1 MNSQNKVYS
10 RYLPPSPEDREWGL
24 VLSDVGFSEIK
35 EGTPYPPIRHPED
48 YWLSWEKG
56 RVLSEYQVVYIS
68 RGRGCFES
76 VDGIKT
82 AVKAGDVFLLFPD
95 IWHRYQPAPETGW
108 DEFWVGFNGEH
119 AQRLMS
125 LPFFSP
131 QSPIIHIGQHE
142 QILKLFIEIAELAQR
157 ETVGYQKIA
166 SAKIIELLAHIL
178 AIERSGNVLK
188 SKEEE
193 IIQKSQCLL
202 LQDSQQNLTG
212 EQLALKLEVGYSWL
226 RKAFKNQTGYSIK
239 QYQLEIQLN
248 KAKDLLKNT
257 ALPIQSIAQD
267 LGMNSVF
274 YFSRV
279 FKEKVG
285 VSPSEFRQKYFS

>member
-1 MNSQNKVYS
+1 MRPQNKVYS

-35 EGTPYPPIRHPED
+35 AGMPYPSLLHPED
-48 YWLSWEKG
+48 YRLSWENG
-56 RVLSEYQVVYIS
+56 RVLSEYQVVYITK
-68 RGRGCFES
+68 GGGWFES
-76 VDGIKT
+76 LHGFKT
-82 AVKAGDVFLLFPD
+82 EVRSGDVFLLFPD
-95 IWHRYQPAPETGW
+95 VWHRYQPTPETGW

-131 QSPIIHIGQHE
+131 QNPIIHVGQHE
-142 QILKLFIEIAELAQR
+142 PLLKLFIEIAEMVQR
-157 ETVGYQKIA
+157 ESAGYQKIV
-166 SAKIIELLAHIL
+166 SAKTIEVLAHLL
-178 AIERSGNVLK
+178 AIERAGNILK

-193 IIQKSQCLL
+193 LIQKSQCLL
-202 LQDSQQNLTG
+202 LQDVQQNMDG
-212 EQLALKLEVGYSWL
+212 QQLAQKLEVGYSWL

-248 KAKDLLKNT
+248 KAKELLKNT
-257 ALPIQSIAQD
+257 NLPIHSIAQD

-279 FKEKVG
+279 FKEKIG
-285 VSPSEFRQKYFS
+285 VSPTQFRQKYFS